1 MKLTRL
7 EQRQIDLQAYE
18 QYKTQQDID
27 GFMIGL
33 GILGGTLLG
42 CMIMAL
48 IMGGYLI

>member
-1 MKLTRL
+1 MRLTRL
-7 EQRQIDLQAYE
+7 EKRYE
-18 QYKTQQDID
+18 RLERMKQMTDQQDMD

-48 IMGGYLI
+48 IMGGAL